1 MADTSKKKKKNYLFY
16 DFVRVT
22 AGIPGMIWLRPRI
35 LYENEAARHGLK
47 GGVLLIANHSGFC
60 DPIYLMV
67 AIWKRRHHFVCI
79 KDFFNGKLLSWL
91 FSSFHCIPIDR
102 ENFSMD
108 SLRMITEELKADHLV
123 SMFPEGAIHSEGGNM
138 APFKSG
144 MVLIAMQSKKP
155 IVPVYVKKPRKFY
168 NRLTVAVGEP
178 VDVCALYGGRP
189 SLSQIEEVSAL
200 LHEKEEKLRE
210 MCGDSNVKQS

>member
-1 MADTSKKKKKNYLFY
+1 MTPIAKKKKNYFVY

-22 AGIPGMIWLRPRI
+22 AALPGLLWLRPRI
-35 LYENEAARHGLK
+35 LYENETARKGLK
-47 GGVLLIANHSGFC
+47 GGVLLIANHSNFC
-60 DPIYLMV
+60 DPIYLMI
-67 AIWKRRHHFVCI
+67 ALWKRRHHFVCI
-79 KDFFNGKLLSWL
+79 KDFFKGKFLSWL
-91 FSSFHCIPIDR
+91 FSCFHCIPIDR
-102 ENFSMD
+102 QNFSMD

-123 SMFPEGAIHSEGGNM
+123 SMFPEGYVHDSGDNGSM

-155 IVPVYVKKPRKFY
+155 IVPVYIKPPAKFF

-189 SLSQIEEVSAL
+189 SLSQIEQVSVL
-200 LHEKEEKLRE
+200 LQQKEENLRE
-210 MCGDSNVKQS
+210 MCGVL